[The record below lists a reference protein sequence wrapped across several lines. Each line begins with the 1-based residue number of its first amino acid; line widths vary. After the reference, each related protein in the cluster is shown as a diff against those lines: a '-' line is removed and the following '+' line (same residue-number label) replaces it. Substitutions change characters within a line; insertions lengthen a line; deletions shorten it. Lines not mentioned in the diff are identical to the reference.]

1 MIVFIK
7 KFISHWSSPHGSAVK
22 NLTSIHDDAGLIPGL
37 SQRSGI
43 RNCHELWCRWQ
54 RRLGSLLA
62 VAVAVAGSCSS
73 DLTPSLAASIGRGCG
88 LKRHGKKKEEV
99 GRVERKGYLSNTR
112 VTLGRQISLL
122 GLYYTLKCYSY
133 CLEDLRGGLVKTLLH
148 VKINTGVSVLDNYLL
163 I

>member
-1 MIVFIK
+1 MLFKLGCGVCSMIVFIK

-73 DLTPSLAASIGRGCG
+73 DLTPSLRTYMCHRYSPE
-88 LKRHGKKKEEV
+88 KQKKK
-99 GRVERKGYLSNTR
+99 KSSDQFY
-112 VTLGRQISLL
+112 L
-122 GLYYTLKCYSY
+122 GLYK
-133 CLEDLRGGLVKTLLH
+133 
-148 VKINTGVSVLDNYLL
+148 L
-163 I
+163 IFKYK